1 MELEIEEIVSEQKD
15 IIIPKTSVEKKHTS
29 PFIMITDLLPEVWGG
44 HLVIV
49 KDVFPGERIKYQNDL
64 DIVTTEIKVIGI
76 NPISIT
82 IFEGIKHITK
92 GVPKIVSKMEITSHF
107 SEKKLNKLFS
117 VINTTK
123 INFGENEAN
132 EVAEFKLKDTGDMT
146 VSSTIELTAY
156 NLRQFMKLLLV
167 YTMIEIE

>member
-1 MELEIEEIVSEQKD
+1 M
-15 IIIPKTSVEKKHTS
+15 
-29 PFIMITDLLPEVWGG
+29 
-44 HLVIV
+44 
-49 KDVFPGERIKYQNDL
+49 
-64 DIVTTEIKVIGI
+64 
-76 NPISIT
+76 
-82 IFEGIKHITK
+82 
-92 GVPKIVSKMEITSHF
+92 
-107 SEKKLNKLFS
+107 NKLFS